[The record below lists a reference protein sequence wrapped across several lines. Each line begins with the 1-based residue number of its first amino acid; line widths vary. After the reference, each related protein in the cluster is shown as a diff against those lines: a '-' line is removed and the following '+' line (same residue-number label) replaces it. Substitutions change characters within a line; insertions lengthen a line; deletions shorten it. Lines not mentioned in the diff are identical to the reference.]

1 MSRFSF
7 AMMVSLA
14 GLALEDGAGLVEQ
27 RGLREDFDLAAD
39 AALRADIGIAGV
51 APAVRTEIG
60 LGLDEGPRI
69 GDDVEDALIKA
80 LGRDRFR
87 KEFGDAGVA
96 RHGDAA
102 LLGMPGQ

>member
-51 APAVRTEIG
+51 APAVGTEIG
-60 LGLDEGPRI
+60 LGLDERARI
-69 GDDVEDALIKA
+69 GDDVENALIEP
-80 LGRDRFR
+80 LRRDR
-87 KEFGDAGVA
+87 
-96 RHGDAA
+96 
-102 LLGMPGQ
+102 LLGEISSARLLAPTH